1 MTGTRLT
8 SEPSRGRCLDEC
20 RARLVLSWHP
30 VALRGEVWAENELA
44 VETARLETAV
54 CLGYLV
60 ERDPLGDARPN
71 GPSCQQPEEPLQ
83 VLPEP
88 RRMSRP
94 HDVYRVDAEALA
106 ASATIAAGSRCAVM
120 EAPL

>member
-8 SEPSRGRCLDEC
+8 SEPSRGRCLDES
-20 RARLVLSWHP
+20 RARLALSWHP
-30 VALRGEVWAENELA
+30 VALRREVWAENELA

-71 GPSCQQPEEPLQ
+71 GPSCQQPKS
-83 VLPEP
+83 
-88 RRMSRP
+88 RSRSSRNHAGCRARMTFI
-94 HDVYRVDAEALA
+94 E
-106 ASATIAAGSRCAVM
+106 
-120 EAPL
+120 